1 MEKSKE
7 MKSSRHPGRVEEKPS
22 TSPSPGLRKIIVFG
36 HPHCGTTILRSII
49 GHCPNAKDVPQEK
62 VSIRDDQLSEHH
74 RFTVIKFPY
83 MIQPWHYKDY
93 VKIIILRNPLY
104 VYSSLNKRFNFNP
117 ELHHQV
123 PDYLNALKYFDR
135 VVLGSNNTYRITYE
149 DLFPDNHKSLKRIFD
164 LIGLQYADETFDNSK
179 FVNRCIGGVT
189 QDNRNHSKLREA
201 QINKPFLN
209 MNDPS
214 KVCITQIQK
223 DLFISNHKL
232 IGRYFNLSLEELH
245 EVAVHPSE

>member
-1 MEKSKE
+1 MEENKVKFAAA
-7 MKSSRHPGRVEEKPS
+7 PGEGEEKPS

-36 HPHCGTTILRSII
+36 HPHCGTTILKSII
-49 GHCPNAKDVPQEK
+49 GHCQNAKDFPQEK

-93 VKIIILRNPLY
+93 LKVIILRNPLY
-104 VYSSLNKRFNFNP
+104 VFSSLNKRFNFSP
-117 ELHHQV
+117 VLHHQV

-135 VVLGSNNTYRITYE
+135 VVLGNDNTYRITYE
-149 DLFPDNHKSLKRIFD
+149 NLFTNNHKKLKQIFD
-164 LIGLQYADETFDNSK
+164 LIGLQYTDEIFDNSK
-179 FVNRCIGGVT
+179 FHNRCIGGST
-189 QDNRNHSKLREA
+189 PEDRMHSKIREA

-232 IGRYFNLSLEELH
+232 IGKYFNLSLEELH
-245 EVAVHPSE
+245 KVVVHPSE